1 MKIDLGENKR
11 EINKTDIP
19 EVLLNCN
26 YGYSLEDEDEK
37 LIKLIN
43 DYHTSNNED
52 TFEKLIDRTIG
63 NGDKIFLNTYESN
76 HSYYIP
82 DIIYDMCGDGGVDNI
97 FQYNVCLMEEIEVQG
112 ARVTVYEK
120 VNTDQLAY
128 VVLSLDEGILILE
141 LI

>member
-1 MKIDLGENKR
+1 MKIDLNENKR
-11 EINKTDIP
+11 RINKTDIP
-19 EVLLNCN
+19 EVLLN
-26 YGYSLEDEDEK
+26 YKWGYEEED
-37 LIKLIN
+37 
-43 DYHTSNNED
+43 ED
-52 TFEKLIDRTIG
+52 TFEKLVDITIS
-63 NGDKIFLNTYESN
+63 NRSEIFLNTYESN

-97 FQYNVCLMEEIEVQG
+97 LQYNVCLMEEIEVQG